1 MTTYFQN
8 TAISLTLKS
17 SICSIHYTKHDID
30 TFEQGVSGN
39 AGVVEPGVFHFEPEQ
54 GVQMPAAMLAELGRY
69 QTDQDVWSRRPKG
82 GSLRYKPQ
90 RISEGLIP
98 PLEDDMI

>member
-39 AGVVEPGVFHFEPEQ
+39 AGIVEPGVFHFEPEQ
-54 GVQMPAAMLAELGRY
+54 GVQCQPQCWQNWEDTKQIKMFGLDARKEE
-69 QTDQDVWSRRPKG
+69 VWGTSPKEFLK
-82 GSLRYKPQ
+82 GSYLHWKTT
-90 RISEGLIP
+90 
-98 PLEDDMI
+98 